1 MTGRAELVPEPQID
15 IIASLCGSS
24 VAWFYM
30 MVEGASDGA
39 VKCGLPRKLA
49 TELAARALVGAGNM
63 IIKTGKHPG
72 EVKSYHVICFFS
84 ASLPVQK
91 MLGISWEINA

>member
-1 MTGRAELVPEPQID
+1 MKGRAELVPEPQID

-49 TELAARALVGAGNM
+49 TELAARALIGAGSM

-72 EVKSYHVICFFS
+72 EVKSHYVKYFFS
-84 ASLPVQK
+84 AFVPVK
-91 MLGISWEINA
+91 KRLRIS